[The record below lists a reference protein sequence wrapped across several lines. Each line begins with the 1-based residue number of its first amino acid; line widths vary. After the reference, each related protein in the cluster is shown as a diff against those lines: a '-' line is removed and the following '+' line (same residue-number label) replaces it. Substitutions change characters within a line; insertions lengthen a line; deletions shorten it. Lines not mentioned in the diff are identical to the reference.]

1 MPRIQ
6 PLKVDEATGK
16 SKELL
21 ESVQA
26 KFGMVPNVLGGMA
39 NGPALL
45 QGYLGL
51 GAALDE
57 GSLSLQLREKIALA
71 VSQVNECNYCVAGH
85 SMIGAMV
92 GLTPDEIVESR
103 KGTSSD
109 EKTEAAVQL
118 ARALAEKRGRVS
130 DEDVQKVRGAGY
142 SDGEIAEI
150 LASVLQT
157 LFTNYFNHIAE
168 TDLDFPEAPPL

>member
-1 MPRIQ
+1 MPRIH
-6 PLKVDEATGK
+6 PLKIDEATGK

-39 NGPALL
+39 NGAALL

-57 GSLSLQLREKIALA
+57 GSLSLQLREKIALV
-71 VSQVNECNYCVAGH
+71 VSQTNKCDYCIAGH
-85 SMIGAMV
+85 STIGMMV
-92 GLTPDEIVESR
+92 GLAEDEILDSR
-103 KGTSSD
+103 RGTSSD
-109 EKTEAAVQL
+109 SRTQAAVQF
-118 ARALAEKRGRVS
+118 AQAIAEKHGWVS
-130 DEDVQKVRGAGY
+130 DEDLEKVREAGY
-142 SDGEIAEI
+142 GDGEIAEI
-150 LASVLQT
+150 LAAVLQT
-157 LFTNYFNHIAE
+157 LFTNYFNHIAR